1 MEAFNHVDS
10 WGLNSLTIR
19 YSYSLPLVPVTL
31 EQLRGTGVFTKL
43 DLRSAYNLVQI
54 REGDERKTAFHTT
67 RGHYEYL
74 VMPYGLTNAPV
85 VFQSFISEIFKD
97 VMDKYVIAYIDGI
110 LIYSPTYEDHPS
122 QSGLSPLLLRNYSAF
137 WFANFYRCFI
147 HNYSSIA
154 SPLTS
159 MLWGK
164 PKRLSWTD
172 QARATFKHLKQS
184 FTMTHILHHPN
195 PNLPFVVEV
204 DTSSCGIGVVLSQR
218 HSESLKL
225 HPCAYYSQKLTV
237 AEANYEVGN
246 RELLSLKY
254 LIPEMMS
261 GKLILASSCV
271 WSRLSVSRKHQTF
284 SLFVNGLCCVL

>member
-110 LIYSPTYEDHPS
+110 LIYSPTYEDHEASNFFSFCEWVVLCFVRVTKTLETPS
-122 QSGLSPLLLRNYSAF
+122 LNALNPITGKMGKRTGAKLWLDNYI
-137 WFANFYRCFI
+137 R
-147 HNYSSIA
+147 A
-154 SPLTS
+154 SPKLQL
-159 MLWGK
+159 LWSVPG
-164 PKRLSWTD
+164 LEW
-172 QARATFKHLKQS
+172 
-184 FTMTHILHHPN
+184 
-195 PNLPFVVEV
+195 
-204 DTSSCGIGVVLSQR
+204 
-218 HSESLKL
+218 
-225 HPCAYYSQKLTV
+225 
-237 AEANYEVGN
+237 
-246 RELLSLKY
+246 
-254 LIPEMMS
+254 
-261 GKLILASSCV
+261 
-271 WSRLSVSRKHQTF
+271 SVSIKSGPRKEQ
-284 SLFVNGLCCVL
+284 